1 MEIKQNSD
9 INQTELYKEIANTW
23 NVILDFIDINT
34 IFQIE
39 LCSKFFRDRLLFY
52 YESKESLLKNII
64 SEEKKPLNQSNEK
77 EKKEYIINFKKNFLS
92 NYFNLLVNIDIT
104 DNKFGSEENNAAL
117 NLIKKPYI
125 KLESMLYKK
134 NKIMIGQIL
143 IKENNIFVLYKDNTF
158 SILNFDCND
167 NSKKFKENF
176 YYDFL
181 GDIIINFKYYEK
193 EEEKIIFFIKKNS
206 HDFYYINLNEEE
218 KNMKKIELKKE
229 YEIFQEENIILKDIF
244 ILNDFFLFFTNKD
257 EFILI
262 PNKILKIFKLPKT
275 ELNNIN
281 NKKSES
287 ESEKNSE
294 NSEENDDIPEN
305 KIQTEKPNVSY
316 PQKLENNYGSIKY
329 INSNNKNVV
338 FINSEFKI
346 YSIPSSDY
354 KNYKN
359 KIPKFKAFSEQK
371 FPNFYTM
378 SFSDSSF
385 ILLEKTRLKPLEEW
399 STEEIYKWFEDMEL
413 DDYLNIIKYKKIT
426 GKNLIRGGKDYLID
440 VMGLL
445 EEHVNKLN
453 YEIGTLKFETSK
465 DMKLWA
471 WGNNKSG
478 QLGLMNNQ
486 TFVKFPVQI
495 NLPNMMPDDTI
506 EKIFCYKNYS
516 VLLTKFGNIFITG
529 KYDIKEQSHANKKN
543 KENNK
548 ENNRKNKGK
557 NKHKDE
563 KKMKGEK
570 KEKEKNKEKDDLNNN
585 NINNSA
591 ENKWINLSKDVC
603 YCYYNL
609 YNLPKKNLNI
619 NDSYFKIKEI
629 FVQNNIISFIGFY
642 SNKTPFLAL
651 QRKPKFKHLKKGAK
665 FITSDKVI
673 EHIQE
678 FLKDKINNFKVV
690 YGDSLLKMLE
700 TSLPDYLESEIPFH
714 KIIQIKDNN
723 EVIWDRKKRYFK
735 ENFITDN
742 INKI

>member
-1 MEIKQNSD
+1 MSYYQLKQNLLSNSP
-9 INQTELYKEIANTW
+9 IEIST
-23 NVILDFIDINT
+23 
-34 IFQIE
+34 
-39 LCSKFFRDRLLFY
+39 
-52 YESKESLLKNII
+52 
-64 SEEKKPLNQSNEK
+64 PLNQLNDQ
-77 EKKEYIINFKKNFLS
+77 EKKEQIIKFKKQFLS
-92 NYFNLLVNIDIT
+92 KYLNLLVNIDISKL
-104 DNKFGSEENNAAL
+104 KFYNDENNKL
-117 NLIKKPYI
+117 DIIKKPYVQ
-125 KLESMLYKK
+125 LESQLFK
-134 NKIMIGQIL
+134 NKIQIQQIL
-143 IKENNIFVLYKDNTF
+143 IKENYVFILYHDNKFIMLKFDFNDNAKKFRNIF
-158 SILNFDCND
+158 S
-167 NSKKFKENF
+167 
-176 YYDFL
+176 YDFA
-181 GDIIINFKYYEK
+181 GNITKFKYYENQN
-193 EEEKIIFFIKKNS
+193 EKVIFFVKKNS
-206 HDFYYINLNEEE
+206 VEFFYLNLNELEY
-218 KNMKKIELKKE
+218 NMKQINLKQD
-229 YEIFQEENIILKDIF
+229 YEIFNEENIFLKEVF
-244 ILNDFFLFFTNKD
+244 ILDEFFLFFTNKD
-257 EFILI
+257 EFILF
-262 PNKILKIFKLPKT
+262 PDNLLKIFKSKLVEEEKEKNDT
-275 ELNNIN
+275 E
-281 NKKSES
+281 SD
-287 ESEKNSE
+287 SEKNSNNDEENTNKNEIHE
-294 NSEENDDIPEN
+294 NSPIP
-305 KIQTEKPNVSY
+305 Y
-316 PQKLENNYGSIKY
+316 PQKLEKNYGEIKF
-329 INSNNKNVV
+329 INSNNINVV
-338 FINSEFKI
+338 FINNEYQI
-346 YSIPSSDY
+346 YSIPMLDC
-354 KNYKN
+354 KNYK
-359 KIPKFKAFSEQK
+359 KVLPKFKLFCEQK
-371 FPNFYTM
+371 FPNFYTLDFSKN
-378 SFSDSSF
+378 SFL
-385 ILLEKTRLKPLEEW
+385 LLEKTRLKPLEEW
-399 STEEIYKWFEDMEL
+399 NTQEIYKWFEDMEL
-413 DDYLNIIKYKKIT
+413 DDYLNIIKYQKIT
-426 GKNLIRGGKDYLID
+426 GKDIVQGGKDYLLD
-440 VMGLL
+440 VMGL
-445 EEHVNKLN
+445 EEDHINKLN
-453 YEIGTLKFETSK
+453 YEMGTLKFETSK

-471 WGNNKSG
+471 WGNNKNG
-478 QLGLMNNQ
+478 QLGLMQNQ
-486 TFVKFPVQI
+486 KFVKLPTLI
-495 NLPNMMPDDTI
+495 NLPNMMEDDSI
-506 EKIFCYKNYS
+506 ENIFCYKTYS

-678 FLKDKINNFKVV
+678 FLKDKINIFKVV